1 MKIRMSNVECRG
13 PKIGVLLL
21 GFGAPDNLEAVEPFL
36 HNILSGRG
44 KISPLD
50 FKRRLEKVVQHYREI
65 GGRSPLLDI
74 TREQAQALEKRLNV
88 GDRGFKVY
96 IAMRHWHPYI
106 RDTVEDII
114 GDGIKRMVVLS
125 LSPQYTR
132 MTTGSNIEE
141 LKGVLSDLKADLKAD
156 LEVTYIESW
165 HDSPFYLDA
174 LAEKVEEGLA
184 WFPEECS
191 GKVQVIF
198 SAHSLPKGLI
208 ECGDPYLEHL
218 KATVAGVLERIGPV
232 PWHLAF
238 QSRGG
243 PGEWLEPEID
253 SVLDRL
259 AREGNR
265 EVLIVPISFI
275 SDNVEILYDIDIE
288 LRRRAESRG
297 ITKFHRALLLNASS
311 KLIEALAQIVLE
323 HLSKKG

>member
-1 MKIRMSNVECRG
+1 MSKVESRG

-21 GFGAPDNLEAVEPFL
+21 GFGAPDSLEAVEPFL
-36 HNILSGRG
+36 YNILSCRG
-44 KISPLD
+44 EISPLD
-50 FKRRLEKVVQHYREI
+50 FKRRLEKVIQRYREI

-74 TREQAQALEKRLNV
+74 TKEQAQAIEKRLNM

-106 RDTVEDII
+106 RNTVKDII
-114 GDGIKRMVVLS
+114 GDGIKRVVVLS

-132 MTTGSNIEE
+132 VTTGSNIEE
-141 LKGVLSDLKADLKAD
+141 LKRVLSDLKAD

-184 WFPEECS
+184 QFPRERRE
-191 GKVQVIF
+191 KVQVIF
-198 SAHSLPKGLI
+198 SAHSLPRRLI

-218 KATVAGVLERIGPV
+218 KATIAGVLERIGPI

-238 QSRGG
+238 QSRGDR
-243 PGEWLEPEID
+243 GEWLEPEID
-253 SVLDRL
+253 SILDRL
-259 AREGNR
+259 AKEGNH
-265 EVLIVPISFI
+265 EILVVPISFI

-288 LRRRAESRG
+288 LHKRAESKG
-297 ITKFHRALLLNASS
+297 ITKFHRAPSLNASPRF
-311 KLIEALAQIVLE
+311 IEALTQIVLE